1 MIGISIAAFKRRDWI
16 GHGITYFFSW
26 LAFWILLLNPPFGD
40 FTNPTIQSVS
50 VSPFHPGYTG
60 TLSCQPLVSGAV
72 TIKLNPPNTS
82 AYVLFRASD
91 NVGLA
96 SVQVE
101 VTPNSQP
108 AFVLNATPQIGSSR
122 CANHTTETYP
132 GGTYNVSFVFN
143 ASSYIVTIVARDR
156 SGRIATDSFQIFHN

>member
-1 MIGISIAAFKRRDWI
+1 
-16 GHGITYFFSW
+16 
-26 LAFWILLLNPPFGD
+26 LNPPFGD
-40 FTNPTIQSVS
+40 FTNPTIQAVS

-60 TLSCQPLVSGAV
+60 TLSCLPLVAGAV

-101 VTPNSQP
+101 VTPNGQA
-108 AFVLNATPQIGSSR
+108 AFVLNATPHTGSSR

-143 ASSYIVTIVARDR
+143 ASPYVAPIVGRART
-156 SGRIATDSFQIFHN
+156 GRAATASRPLSDSCPAGSTAPTG